1 MSRHLQVSRFP
12 VESRTV
18 PAGRPRY
25 AKGRAA
31 RRRRGAAAVLGLFL
45 TTALIVLMAVS
56 IDLGYVSVARG
67 ELRRSA
73 DAAAMAAC
81 WQLFDERVQGTAE
94 HDLEQAISLAASSVA
109 ARNTICTESPLLSDE
124 YSDVQL
130 GYYNRETPGLF
141 DTSDPSKFNAVRV
154 HLRRQDAVN
163 GEVPL
168 FFSRLLERGGL
179 GLQCSSTAA
188 MSASIGG
195 FHTPPSDDQSINL
208 LPITLDIETWNNA
221 IAHQTSDNFCVV
233 DGVVQPG
240 SDGVFEC
247 NLYPQGTG
255 SPGNRGMVDIGGMN
269 NSTADISRQILQ
281 GISKQDFEDFG
292 RPLKFDV
299 NGQLS
304 LNGDTGIS
312 AGVKDELSS
321 IIGQKRLIPIFEAVS
336 GNGNNA
342 TYTIVRFEGVRIL
355 EVKLT
360 GPMSQKRLVVQPA
373 MTLARGAVV
382 TNTATTTS
390 HYAFAPVQLVQ

>member
-1 MSRHLQVSRFP
+1 MAPRKR
-12 VESRTV
+12 
-18 PAGRPRY
+18 AGR
-25 AKGRAA
+25 RAS
-31 RRRRGAAAVLGLFL
+31 RDRRGAAAVLGLFL

-81 WQLFDERVQGTAE
+81 WQLFDERVKGTGE
-94 HDLEQAISLAASSVA
+94 HDLAQAITVAASNVA

-130 GYYNRETPGLF
+130 GYYNSETPALF

-168 FFSRLLERGGL
+168 FFSQLLGRGSL

-195 FHTPPSDDQSINL
+195 FRTPPSEDHNINL
-208 LPITLDIETWNNA
+208 LPIALDRETWEET
-221 IAHQTSDNFCVV
+221 IAKNTSDDFCVV
-233 DGVVQPG
+233 GGVVKKG
-240 SDGVFEC
+240 GDGIYEC

-255 SPGNRGMVDIGGMN
+255 SPGNRGTVDIGGRN
-269 NSTADISRQILQ
+269 NSTADLSRQILH
-281 GISKQDFEDFG
+281 GISRQDFIDLG
-292 RPLKFDV
+292 KPLMFDDY
-299 NGQLS
+299 GKLY

-312 AGVKDELSS
+312 AGIKDELAS
-321 IIGQKRLIPIFEAVS
+321 IIGQKRLIPIFESVS

-342 TYTIVRFEGVRIL
+342 NYTIIRFEGVRIL

-360 GPMSQKRLVVQPA
+360 GPMKQKRLVVQPA

-382 TNTATTTS
+382 TNAATTNS
-390 HYAFAPVQLVQ
+390 HYAFAPVRLVQ